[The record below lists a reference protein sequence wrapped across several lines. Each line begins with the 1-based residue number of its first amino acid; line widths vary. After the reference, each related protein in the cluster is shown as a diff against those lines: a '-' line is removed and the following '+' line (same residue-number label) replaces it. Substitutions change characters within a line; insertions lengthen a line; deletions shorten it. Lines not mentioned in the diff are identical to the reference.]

1 MSSSA
6 RSQPYSFHASRHSTP
21 YPRTIL
27 SAVLHRY
34 YVDREHD
41 LQKISDR
48 YHEVYGLRI
57 DTSLIK
63 GLLGHDGSCITPRMA
78 LGEMCPDEWMIKA
91 RMRLMDFIV
100 KEGET
105 EQDELEIA
113 EKCADEWNGQMTVE
127 FVRSL
132 LAFTKGK
139 PWVNEYYL

>member
-6 RSQPYSFHASRHSTP
+6 RSHPYSSHAPRRPTP
-21 YPRTIL
+21 HPRTIL
-27 SAVLHRY
+27 SAILHRY

-57 DTSLIK
+57 STSLMK
-63 GLLGHDGSCITPRMA
+63 GLFGHDGSCITPRMA
-78 LGEMCPDEWMIKA
+78 LGGLCPDEWMIKA

-100 KEGET
+100 KKGET
-105 EQDELEIA
+105 EQDVGKIA
-113 EKCADEWNGQMTVE
+113 EQCAAEWNGPPTVE

-139 PWVNEYYL
+139 PWVNEYYR